1 MATELSLV
9 KKGKNCV
16 AVVKSALRDISNGYP
31 QNASTKLNGLRD
43 DSVLLAAEAEKLVKR
58 LETVERY
65 FIAKGESLLGEIGKL
80 GRTEED
86 LKREKDSEEA
96 RLGSHRSVLRDEQSR
111 LSSAQDELREAERKL
126 EKAEQDAETNLT
138 TGVKVGALTFGILG
152 AAVGAGVAAIVNACK
167 DEVAKAKRNVDRRD
181 SDRDRAKS
189 AVRASENQ
197 ISSIVSEID
206 NLEMKIRK
214 LKEERLRFHEKAGE
228 IKQDI
233 ILIKKSVEFWQLF
246 KQVSEHG
253 AGHTSLLEKIVNKAN
268 EKGDYRALY
277 SGGSRRVAVTF
288 LEAWEHMESMA
299 EEGSSSHNLQ
309 VEFSCAYCR
318 RNCTA
323 LPHVDSA
330 SRLVCVHCSY
340 AIQD

>member
-31 QNASTKLNGLRD
+31 QNASTKLHGLRD

-96 RLGSHRSVLRDEQSR
+96 RLGGHRNVLRDEQSR
-111 LSSAQDELREAERKL
+111 LSSAQDDLREAESNL
-126 EKAEQDAETNLT
+126 EKAEQDAKIRITAGTIDLV
-138 TGVKVGALTFGILG
+138 GVFTV
-152 AAVGAGVAAIVNACK
+152 VGAGVAAIVNARK

-197 ISSIVSEID
+197 ISSIVSEIN
-206 NLEMKIRK
+206 NLEMKIKK
-214 LKEERLRFHEKAGE
+214 LEEERFRFHEKVGE

-233 ILIKKSVEFWQLF
+233 IFIKKSVEFWQLF
-246 KQVSEHG
+246 KRVSEHG
-253 AGHTSLLEKIVNKAN
+253 AGRTSLLEKIVNKAN